1 MQQTGHDSRKT
12 DTAWAEI
19 LTTAEMRAVEQAAIA
34 SSSVTGLEL
43 MARAGHGAADTIRA
57 RWPAP
62 GRAVVLCGPGNNGG
76 DGFVVAHWLRECG
89 WRVWVGAAVPPDRL
103 PPDAAAMCARW
114 LDGGGRLHPLTP
126 EILHDADFR
135 PDLVIDAV
143 FGTGLTRPPAG
154 DLAAVLAETAR
165 LGAQDHKPVIISLD
179 GPSGLDLDS
188 GYPLTDSQPVM
199 GAPRIPLPDL
209 TIAFHSLKPGHL
221 IGDGPEYC
229 GKVEVIDIGLPGP
242 HRAKPVTAEGLAGL
256 LTKRR
261 GHKFSH
267 GHALIVAGGIA
278 HGGAARLSARA
289 ALRTGAGLVTLAPPK
304 SALIEHG
311 GAPDALMRRGVDDAG
326 ALAALLDDPRITSVA
341 LGPGCGTDRAAA
353 LLDPLLASHRATVL
367 DADALTALAARG
379 THGLHDR
386 CILTPHAGEFA
397 RLFPDLAARL
407 DAAQSGTPGFGKL
420 DAAREAAAR
429 CGATVLLKGPD
440 TVIAAPD
447 GQARIHS
454 AYDIPWLATAGAG
467 DVLTGII
474 AGLLARNLAPLDAA
488 ATGAFLHAQAA
499 RRFGPGLIA
508 DDLPDQLPAVFRDL
522 GL

>member
-12 DTAWAEI
+12 NTTWAEI
-19 LTTAEMRAVEQAAIA
+19 LTTAEMRAVEQAAIDSGA
-34 SSSVTGLEL
+34 VTGLQL
-43 MARAGHGAADTIRA
+43 MERAGRGAADIIRA

-89 WRVWVGAAVPPDRL
+89 WRVRVGAAVPPDRL
-103 PPDAAAMCARW
+103 PPDAAAMCALW
-114 LDGGGRLHPLTP
+114 TDGGGRLHPLTAA
-126 EILHDADFR
+126 ILHDPDFR

-154 DLAAVLAETAR
+154 DLATVLTETAR
-165 LGAQDHKPVIISLD
+165 LGTTDRPPAIIALD

-188 GYPLTDSQPVM
+188 GYPLAESQHVK
-199 GAPRIPLPDL
+199 GASMIPLSDL
-209 TIAFHSLKPGHL
+209 TITFHSLKPGHL
-221 IGDGPEYC
+221 TGDGPDYC
-229 GKVEVIDIGLPGP
+229 GKIEVIDIGLPGP
-242 HRAKPVTAEGLAGL
+242 DRAKPVTAEGQADL
-256 LTKRR
+256 LTKRN

-289 ALRTGAGLVTLAPPK
+289 ALRTGAGLVTLAPPR

-311 GAPDALMRRGVDDAG
+311 GPPDALMRRGVDHAD
-326 ALAALLDDPRITSVA
+326 ALAAALTDSRITSVA
-341 LGPGCGTDRAAA
+341 LGPGCGIDRAAA
-353 LLDPLLASHRATVL
+353 LLDPLLASHRAAVL

-386 CILTPHAGEFA
+386 CILTPHGGEFA

-407 DAAQSGTPGFGKL
+407 NAAQCGTPGFGKL
-420 DAAREAAAR
+420 DAVREAAAR

-488 ATGAFLHAQAA
+488 ATGTFLHAQAA

-508 DDLPDQLPAVFRDL
+508 DDLPDQLPGVFRDL